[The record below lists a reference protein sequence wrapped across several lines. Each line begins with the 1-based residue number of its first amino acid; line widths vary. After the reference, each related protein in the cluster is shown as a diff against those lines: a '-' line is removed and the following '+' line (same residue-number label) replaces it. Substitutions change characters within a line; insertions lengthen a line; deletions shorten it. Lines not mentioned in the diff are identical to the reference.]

1 MALNSATSPLDPSAG
16 VAKEFH
22 LFPQLPPELRV
33 RIWQIAYSAIPYTC
47 IYRFRLE
54 FGIVSDHRVSSDEE
68 FAGRQAFLV
77 PLKEVGY
84 LTRELRSLQKVN
96 TESRYERGR
105 YFDSYLRL
113 NQTAK
118 GHLADSYPPINI
130 PWKRDQNF
138 FCFVGLED
146 SDLLWLREEHTVWI
160 AQVFSTVVSLGIGV
174 DRALEDGL
182 TNAEFFEH
190 GDFARLILR
199 FPKIEEVVLVS
210 DLLMTETDLD
220 NIDDDVR
227 SRFMLESWTDWVGKV
242 PEDIISPRCIDA
254 KIVSKED
261 HLRILEDFATS
272 MEDYG
277 YHDSEEA
284 AKLLC
289 SVTYG
294 MMFRTEWDLRYLLWD
309 DEMLDD
315 DSSNDEFS
323 DDSND
328 EPNEEVGGGD
338 GDGDGDGY
346 A

>member
-22 LFPQLPPELRV
+22 LFPQLPAELRV
-33 RIWQIAYSAIPYTC
+33 RIWQIAYNAIPYTR

-54 FGIVSDHRVSSDEE
+54 FGIVSDPRVSSDEE
-68 FAGRQAFLV
+68 FAGRQALLV

-84 LTRELRSLQKVN
+84 LTRELRSLRKVN
-96 TESRYERGR
+96 TESRYESER
-105 YFDSYLRL
+105 YFDGYLRL
-113 NQTAK
+113 NQTK
-118 GHLADSYPPINI
+118 NRDMADSYPPINI
-130 PWKRDQNF
+130 PWNRDQNF
-138 FCFVGLED
+138 FCFVGLKEL
-146 SDLLWLREEHTVWI
+146 DLLWLKEENTAWI
-160 AQVFSTVVSLGIGV
+160 APVFSTVTSLGIGV

-182 TNAEFFEH
+182 TNAEFFER
-190 GDFARLILR
+190 DNFARLILL

-227 SRFMLESWTDWVGKV
+227 SRFTLESWTDWVGKV

-254 KIVSKED
+254 KIVTKED
-261 HLRILEDFATS
+261 HLQILEDFATS
-272 MEDYG
+272 MSDYG
-277 YHDSEEA
+277 HYFPEA
-284 AKLLC
+284 AELLD

-294 MMFRTEWDLRYLLWD
+294 MMFRTEWDLSHLLWD

-315 DSSNDEFS
+315 DS
-323 DDSND
+323 SND

-338 GDGDGDGY
+338 GDGDGD